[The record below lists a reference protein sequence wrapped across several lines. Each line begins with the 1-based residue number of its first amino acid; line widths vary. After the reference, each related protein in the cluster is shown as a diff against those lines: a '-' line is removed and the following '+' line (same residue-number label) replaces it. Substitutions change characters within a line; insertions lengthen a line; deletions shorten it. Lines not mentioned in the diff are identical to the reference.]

1 MIDDWAEQGQNLM
14 MVLAAV
20 AAVAAFGTRAWA
32 VLSLDHLFH
41 LFGS

>member
-1 MIDDWAEQGQNLM
+1 M

-20 AAVAAFGTRAWA
+20 VAFGTRSWA